1 MRALDFVPSRK
12 RKDLCRAQYPLTSRK
27 GLWLCARTAGHD
39 SSAKAKVAAAM
50 AAIEAAETEGGRPPK
65 ERAGK

>member
-1 MRALDFVPSRK
+1 V
-12 RKDLCRAQYPLTSRK
+12 Q
-27 GLWLCARTAGHD
+27 GAGHD

>member
-1 MRALDFVPSRK
+1 M
-12 RKDLCRAQYPLTSRK
+12 Q
-27 GLWLCARTAGHD
+27 GAGHD

-50 AAIEAAETEGGRPPK
+50 AAIVAAETEGGRPPK